1 MQPVSSQA
9 DRGLD
14 GHDVGEQRHESMLE
28 LAWSLGRCCPRVPV
42 MARATIRPARLSDA
56 SEIAQLTTQLG
67 YDLTEADA
75 ADRLSRLLLRDDQ
88 RFFVADV
95 DGRAVGWVH
104 VLFVEYVD
112 AEAFVVIGGL
122 VVDRNH
128 RRLGVGRALMKRA
141 EVWAGERGCAMV
153 RLTSSA
159 TRAAAHRFYEAL
171 GYTNIKTQYSFV
183 KPLNPAAAARV
194 RSFVPRLDSGT

>member
-1 MQPVSSQA
+1 
-9 DRGLD
+9 
-14 GHDVGEQRHESMLE
+14 
-28 LAWSLGRCCPRVPV
+28 
-42 MARATIRPARLSDA
+42 MAPPTIRPVRLSDA
-56 SEIAQLTTQLG
+56 GEIAQLTTQLG

-75 ADRLSRLLLRDDQ
+75 ADRLSRLQLRDDQ
-88 RFFVADV
+88 QFFVADL
-95 DGRAVGWVH
+95 DGQAVGWVH
-104 VLFVEYVD
+104 VVFAEYID

-122 VVDRNH
+122 VVDRHH
-128 RRLGVGRALMKRA
+128 RRLGIGRALMDRA
-141 EVWAGERGCAMV
+141 EVWAAERRCAMV

-194 RSFVPRLDSGT
+194 RSFVPRVDSGT